1 MRPIKISIMDRKE
14 TNKKELIK
22 LGIMLILSAVL
33 AACSPTRAEQETQP
47 AITQTIIASETE
59 VVRPTPEASSTPE
72 NTSTATATATLEV
85 TLTPQA
91 IEFPTN
97 LSEFISREQSPLPL
111 YSSEWG
117 PYETK
122 MILAVKM
129 RPEEMHYEKFTLLN
143 GRYLVLGW
151 MDAWWQERA
160 EGDEPGEIHHLAI
173 PYQVF
178 DTQTKLNWWV
188 IANIIN
194 NIEDELYIAL
204 TENWSLEELMR
215 EDIPHTENGDFIG
228 RDNLGLY
235 FGAMPDQ
242 EISSS
247 HRDFVYIKSFIDF
260 WQPLLAD
267 IYTAEVI
274 EQFAQTGDTSVLNL
288 ETISD
293 GYLPQD
299 FVLPLKP
306 EP

>member
-1 MRPIKISIMDRKE
+1 MHINE
-14 TNKKELIK
+14 TSNNELIK

-33 AACSPTRAEQETQP
+33 AACAPTPAEQETQS
-47 AITQTIIASETE
+47 AVTQTIIASET
-59 VVRPTPEASSTPE
+59 VVVSPTPEASATPE

-111 YSSEWG
+111 YSNEWG

-129 RPEEMHYEKFTLLN
+129 RPEDIHYEKFTLLN
-143 GRYLVLGW
+143 GRYLVFGW
-151 MDAWWQERA
+151 IDAWWQEEA
-160 EGDEPGEIHHLAI
+160 EGDEPEKMHHLAI
-173 PYQVF
+173 PYEVF
-178 DTQTKLNWWV
+178 DTQTKQAWWL

-194 NIEDELYIAL
+194 DFSNKEELYRAFTEEWTVKEL
-204 TENWSLEELMR
+204 TDYHLTF
-215 EDIPHTENGDFIG
+215 TENGDFIG

-247 HRDFVYIKSFIDF
+247 HRDFVYIKTFIDF
-260 WQPLLAD
+260 WQPLLED
-267 IYTAEVI
+267 IYTAEAI
-274 EQFAQTGDTSVLNL
+274 EQFAQTGDASVLSL
-288 ETISD
+288 EAIGD
-293 GYLPQD
+293 GYLPQN